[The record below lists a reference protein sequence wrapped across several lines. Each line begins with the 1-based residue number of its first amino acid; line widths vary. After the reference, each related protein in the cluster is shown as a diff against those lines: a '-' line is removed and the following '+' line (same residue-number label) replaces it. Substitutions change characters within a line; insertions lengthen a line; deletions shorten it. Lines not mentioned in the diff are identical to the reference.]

1 MCGILGGLLAAS
13 PQTAANETLVTG
25 EVVTRPASA
34 GRTPLCMVID
44 QDSSIRHFISLIMQ
58 GSGIDTQEFADGP
71 SFRRALGSQKPDVVF
86 IDVSGSADDAQKSM
100 TLLSDSGCMGAVQ
113 LVSTLPP
120 QMIESAKVAG
130 LQLKLRMLPSMRKP
144 FDTVAVHKI
153 IKDLKLGMPPPVAA
167 RIMLDDALANNWIE
181 FWYQPKIDINRKKLI
196 GVECLARARHP
207 QHGVLPP
214 HAFMPGA
221 LDTSLTGL
229 AQKAVED
236 AVRISA
242 VFAGLGVHVP
252 MTINMPLDILGALK
266 LGELLSQFK
275 PDPKGWP
282 GLIIDLHEKSVIH
295 DIPIA
300 VEVARSLDPH
310 NVKLAL
316 DDFGNGYNAVAKTTT
331 LPFAEVKIGRE
342 FVANC
347 GTDKMKAAT
356 CKNAIELA
364 HKFGAAAIAVG
375 IERGAEVLALAGMGC
390 DGGQGFLL
398 GQPMP
403 ETRFVSLLRLRANL
417 PKAG

>member
-1 MCGILGGLLAAS
+1 M
-13 PQTAANETLVTG
+13 TTDETV
-25 EVVTRPASA
+25 EPRPVVQIPICFVA
-34 GRTPLCMVID
+34 D

-58 GSGIDTQEFADGP
+58 GSGVDTQEFADGP
-71 SFRRALGSQKPDVVF
+71 SFRKVLGSQTPDLVF
-86 IDVSGSADDAQKSM
+86 IDVPNNSDDAQKS
-100 TLLSDSGCMGAVQ
+100 LVALGKSGFGGAVQ
-113 LVSTLPP
+113 LISTLPP
-120 QMIESAKVAG
+120 QMIDPVKTVG
-130 LQLKLRMLPSMRKP
+130 TQQKLRMLPCLRKP
-144 FDTVAVHKI
+144 FDSTAVHKI
-153 IKDLKLGMPPPVAA
+153 IKDLKLGMPAPVAA
-167 RIMLDDALANNWIE
+167 RIVLDDALANNWIE

-221 LDTSLTGL
+221 RDASLGGL

-242 VFAGLGVHVP
+242 ILAGLGVNVP
-252 MTINMPLDILGALK
+252 ISINMPLDILTGLK
-266 LGELLSQFK
+266 LGELLAQYK
-275 PDPKGWP
+275 PDPMRWP
-282 GLIIDLHEKSVIH
+282 GLIVDLHEKSVIH

-300 VEVARSLDPH
+300 NELSRALEPH

-316 DDFGNGYNAVAKTTT
+316 DDFGNGYNAVAKTTV

-342 FVANC
+342 FVTNC
-347 GTDKMKAAT
+347 SIDKAKAAI

-364 HKFGAAAIAVG
+364 RKFGVATIAVG
-375 IERGAEVLALAGMGC
+375 IERGAEVLTLAGMGC
-390 DGGQGFLL
+390 NGGQGFLL

-417 PKAG
+417 PKTG

>member
-1 MCGILGGLLAAS
+1 MSVQNQTDDTMITGAS
-13 PQTAANETLVTG
+13 P
-25 EVVTRPASA
+25 EVRPVVQI
-34 GRTPLCMVID
+34 PVCFVVD

-58 GSGIDTQEFADGP
+58 GSGVDTQEFADGV
-71 SFRRALGSQKPDVVF
+71 SFRQALGSQTPDLVF
-86 IDVSGSADDAQKSM
+86 IDVPSNSDDAQKSLM
-100 TLLSDSGCMGAVQ
+100 ALGKNGFRGAVQ
-113 LVSTLPP
+113 LISTLPP
-120 QMIESAKVAG
+120 QMIDPVKVVG
-130 LQLKLRMLPSMRKP
+130 TQQKLRMLPCLRKP
-144 FDTVAVHKI
+144 FDSAAVHKI

-167 RIMLDDALANNWIE
+167 RIVLDDALAANWIE

-221 LDTSLTGL
+221 RDASLSGL

-242 VFAGLGVHVP
+242 ILAELGVNVP
-252 MTINMPLDILGALK
+252 ITINMPLDILSGLK
-266 LGELLSQFK
+266 LSELLAQYK
-275 PDPKGWP
+275 PDPMSWP
-282 GLIIDLHEKSVIH
+282 GLIVDLHEKSVIH

-300 VEVARSLDPH
+300 NELSRALEPH

-316 DDFGNGYNAVAKTTT
+316 DDFGNGYNAVAKTTV

-342 FVANC
+342 FVTNC
-347 GTDKMKAAT
+347 SIDKAKAAI

-364 HKFGAAAIAVG
+364 RKFGVATIAVG
-375 IERGAEVLALAGMGC
+375 IERGAEVLTLAGMGC
-390 DGGQGFLL
+390 TGGQGFLL

-417 PKAG
+417 PKTG

>member
-1 MCGILGGLLAAS
+1 MAAA
-13 PQTAANETLVTG
+13 PQKATDEAMVTD
-25 EVVTRPASA
+25 VTTRPLAPA
-34 GRTPLCMVID
+34 RTPLCMVVD

-58 GSGIDTQEFADGP
+58 GAGVDTQEFADGA
-71 SFRRALGSQKPDVVF
+71 SFRKALGSQKPDVVF
-86 IDVSGSADDAQKSM
+86 IDVPNNPDDAQKSM
-100 TLLSDSGCMGAVQ
+100 TLLSDSGCSNPVQ
-113 LVSTLPP
+113 LISTLPP
-120 QMIESAKVAG
+120 QMIEQTKATGS
-130 LQLKLRMLPSMRKP
+130 QLKLRMLPCMRKP
-144 FDTVAVHKI
+144 FDTNAVHKI

-167 RIMLDDALANNWIE
+167 RIVLDDALANDWIE

-221 LDTSLTGL
+221 RDAAITGL
-229 AQKAVED
+229 AHKAVED

-242 VFAGLGVHVP
+242 VFGALGVHVP
-252 MTINMPLDILGALK
+252 VSINMPLDILAAAQLGDILAAL
-266 LGELLSQFK
+266 K
-275 PDPKGWP
+275 PDPKSWP
-282 GLIIDLHEKSVIH
+282 GLIVDLHEKSVIH
-295 DIPIA
+295 DLPIA
-300 VEVARSLDPH
+300 VDVARSLEPH
-310 NVKLAL
+310 NIKLAL
-316 DDFGNGYNAVAKTTT
+316 DDFGNGYNAVAKTAK

-347 GTDKMKAAT
+347 AVDKTKAAV

-364 HKFGAAAIAVG
+364 HKFGAAAVAVG

-403 ETRFVSLLRLRANL
+403 ETRLVSLLRLRANL
-417 PKAG
+417 PTTG

>member
-1 MCGILGGLLAAS
+1 MS
-13 PQTAANETLVTG
+13 NQTQEPMITG
-25 EVVTRPASA
+25 VVTEPRPVVQI
-34 GRTPLCMVID
+34 PVCFVID

-58 GSGIDTQEFADGP
+58 GSGVDTQEYADGP
-71 SFRRALGSQKPDVVF
+71 SFRSALGKQTPDVVF
-86 IDVSGSADDAQKSM
+86 IDVPNNSDDAQKSLM
-100 TLLSDSGCMGAVQ
+100 ALGKNEFRGAVQ
-113 LVSTLPP
+113 LISTLPP
-120 QMIESAKVAG
+120 QMIDPVKVVG
-130 LQLKLRMLPSMRKP
+130 TQQKLRMLPCIRKP
-144 FDTVAVHKI
+144 FESAAVHKI

-207 QHGVLPP
+207 LHGVLPP

-221 LDTSLTGL
+221 RDVSLSGL
-229 AQKAVED
+229 AKKAVED

-242 VFAGLGVHVP
+242 ILAELGVNVP
-252 MTINMPLDILGALK
+252 ISINMPLDILNGLK
-266 LGELLSQFK
+266 LGELLEKHK
-275 PDPKGWP
+275 PDPMSWP
-282 GLIIDLHEKSVIH
+282 GLIVDLHEKSVIH

-300 VEVARSLDPH
+300 TELSRALEPH

-316 DDFGNGYNAVAKTTT
+316 DDFGNGYNAVAKTTV

-342 FVANC
+342 FVTNC
-347 GTDKMKAAT
+347 SIDKAKAAI

-364 HKFGAAAIAVG
+364 RKFGASTIAVG
-375 IERGAEVLALAGMGC
+375 IERGAEVMTLAGMGC
-390 DGGQGFLL
+390 NGGQGFLL